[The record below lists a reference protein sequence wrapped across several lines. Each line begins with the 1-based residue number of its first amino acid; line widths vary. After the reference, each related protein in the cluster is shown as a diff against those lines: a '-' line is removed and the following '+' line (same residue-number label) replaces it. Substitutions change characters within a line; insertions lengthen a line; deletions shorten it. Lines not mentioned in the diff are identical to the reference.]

1 MAYTT
6 INDPSAH
13 FQSQIYTGNGSTQ
26 SITNQGNSNLKPDF
40 MWIKDLGSA
49 NDHKLSDSNRG
60 STYTMESNTNEVEYN
75 DTNAVTSFN
84 TNGFSLGNNT
94 NVNDNSAPNVA
105 MQWKANGGTTASNSD
120 GSITATVQANTTAGF
135 SIISYTGT
143 GSNGTIG
150 HGLSKAPEYW
160 VVKPRTNVSDNQW
173 FVCHKDISYRTS
185 TDYADY
191 FIHWD
196 TNGGKQDNALMWND
210 TKPTATTISLGTKPG
225 TNDSGG
231 SFVCYAWHSVK
242 GYSKFGGY
250 DGNGQDDGPFVYCG
264 FKPALVWFKR
274 ADGNAGWFMFNKDK
288 PKFNVMNQ
296 RILTNTNAALD
307 TSNDN
312 RIDFLSNG
320 FKLRDDSADINTN
333 TAAYMFMAWA
343 QNPLVA
349 SNNVAATTR
358 GVQA

>member
-13 FQSQIYTGNGSTQ
+13 FQNQIYTGNGSTQ
-26 SITNQGNSNLKPDF
+26 SITNQGNSNLKADF
-40 MWIKDLGSA
+40 MWIKDLGSP
-49 NDHKLSDSNRG
+49 NDHKLSDSTRG

-84 TNGFSLGNNT
+84 TNGFSLGNNS

-120 GSITATVQANTTAGF
+120 GSITTTVQADTTAGF

-150 HGLSKAPEYW
+150 HGLNSAPEYW

-173 FVCHKDISYRTS
+173 FASHKNINNLA
-185 TDYADY
+185 TDYGDY

-196 TNGGKQDNALMWND
+196 TDGARQDNALMWND
-210 TKPTATTISLGTKPG
+210 TVPTATTISLGTKPG

-242 GYSKFGGY
+242 GYSKMGGY
-250 DGNGQDDGPFVYCG
+250 SGNGNDDGPFVYCG
-264 FKPALVWFKR
+264 FRPALVWAKR
-274 ADGNAGWFMFNKDK
+274 TDSTGGWFMWSKDE
-288 PKFNVMNQ
+288 PGYNVVNQ
-296 RILTNTNAALD
+296 RVLTNTAAALD

-312 RIDFLSNG
+312 RMDILSNG
-320 FKLRDDSADINTN
+320 FKLRDDANAFNNSSGKYMYMAFAENPFVATN
-333 TAAYMFMAWA
+333 DVIALA
-343 QNPLVA
+343 
-349 SNNVAATTR
+349 
-358 GVQA
+358 G